1 MRRESERERERIEAI
16 FLTRCLPSPL
26 HHRHRS
32 FKISKQIKDLQ
43 EVLTSLQ
50 IPYKNNKFSVLMSA
64 VDFISEIQ
72 RENSN
77 AVMHNAAMKNI
88 LVQANEFLK
97 RLKEGGEK

>member
-1 MRRESERERERIEAI
+1 MRRERDREREDRGPISNSM
-16 FLTRCLPSPL
+16 PSPL